1 MSWDCEWLVIGG
13 GSGGIAS
20 ARRAAQY
27 GAKTILVE
35 GGALGG
41 TCVNVGCVPKKVMW
55 HAAQL
60 AEGLHDAGDY
70 GFSGVN
76 AEHDWGRLVER
87 RRAYVERLNGIYRN
101 NLEASGV
108 ELVRG
113 YARFVDPHTV
123 EVEGRRI
130 RAEHIL
136 IATGSRADLPS
147 IPGAEHGVDS
157 DGFFAWQQRPQH
169 VTVVGA
175 GYIAVELAGVLR
187 ALGSQVC
194 LLLRGERLLKNF
206 ERDISNGL
214 EDAMRASGVEI
225 RVGRQIE
232 SVQREGDELRLRLDD
247 GEQAKAD
254 ALIWATG
261 RSPNTAQLGLAEA
274 GLEPGRR
281 GAIAV
286 DEWQATAVPH
296 IFAVGDVTGEYGLT
310 PVAIKQGRLLAD
322 RLFGGQAQAQ
332 FGKPFI
338 PTVVFSHPA
347 CGMLG
352 MTEEQAV
359 AEYGEGE
366 VRCYRGQFRALYY
379 GVLDN
384 KVNSVV
390 KMICAG
396 PDDKVVGLHTLGMG
410 SDEMLQGFAVAMQ
423 CGATKADFD
432 ATVAIHPTAA
442 EEFVTLR

>member
-1 MSWDCEWLVIGG
+1 MSWDCDWLVIGG

-27 GAKTILVE
+27 GAKTILIE
-35 GGALGG
+35 GAALGG

-60 AEGLHDAGDY
+60 AEGFHDAGDY
-70 GFSGVN
+70 GFSC
-76 AEHDWGRLVER
+76 AEVSHDWGRLVAR
-87 RRAYVERLNGIYRN
+87 RNAYVQRLNGIYHS

-113 YARFVDPHTV
+113 YARFVDAHTV
-123 EVEGRRI
+123 EVEGRCI
-130 RAEHIL
+130 RAQRIL
-136 IATGSRADLPS
+136 IATGSGSDKPS

-157 DGFFAWQQRPQH
+157 DGFFAWQQQPRQ

-206 ERDISNGL
+206 ERDISNAL
-214 EDAMRASGVEI
+214 EDAMRASGVQI
-225 RVGRQIE
+225 RVGRQITA
-232 SVQREGDELRLRLDD
+232 VRRNGDELELELDD
-247 GEQAKAD
+247 GEHAKSD

-261 RSPNTAQLGLAEA
+261 RSPNTARLGLAKA
-274 GLEPGRR
+274 GLEPGPR
-281 GAIAV
+281 GAINV

-296 IFAVGDVTGEYGLT
+296 IFAVGDVTGDYGLT

-322 RLFGGQAQAQ
+322 RLFGGLEQAR
-332 FGKPFI
+332 FGRPYI

-352 MTEEQAV
+352 LTEEQAV
-359 AEYGEGE
+359 AEYGEDQ

>member
-1 MSWDCEWLVIGG
+1 MSWDCDWLVIGG

-60 AEGLHDAGDY
+60 AEGFHDAPDY
-70 GFSGVN
+70 GFGDID
-76 AEHDWGRLVER
+76 ATLDWSRLVSR
-87 RRAYVERLNGIYRN
+87 REAYVQRLNGIYRK

-108 ELVRG
+108 ELIRG
-113 YARFVDPHTV
+113 FARFVDAHTV
-123 EVEGRRI
+123 EVDGRHI
-130 RAEHIL
+130 RAQRIL
-136 IATGSRADLPS
+136 IATGSTADKPP

-157 DGFFAWQQRPQH
+157 NGFFGWKQRPQH
-169 VTVVGA
+169 VAVVGA

-206 ERDISNGL
+206 ERDISNAL
-214 EDAMRASGVEI
+214 EDAMRDSGVEI
-225 RVGRQIE
+225 RVGRRIE
-232 SVQREGDELRLRLDD
+232 SVEPDGNALKLSLDD
-247 GEQAKAD
+247 GETANAD

-261 RSPNTAQLGLAEA
+261 RSPNTGQLGLSEA
-274 GLEPGRR
+274 GLEPGPR
-281 GAIAV
+281 GAISV
-286 DEWQATAVPH
+286 DEWQATGVPH
-296 IFAVGDVTGEYGLT
+296 IFAVGDVTGDYGLT

-322 RLFGGQAQAQ
+322 RLFGGQDEAK
-332 FGKPFI
+332 FGKPYI

-352 MTEEQAV
+352 LTEEQAV
-359 AEYGEGE
+359 AEYGEAN